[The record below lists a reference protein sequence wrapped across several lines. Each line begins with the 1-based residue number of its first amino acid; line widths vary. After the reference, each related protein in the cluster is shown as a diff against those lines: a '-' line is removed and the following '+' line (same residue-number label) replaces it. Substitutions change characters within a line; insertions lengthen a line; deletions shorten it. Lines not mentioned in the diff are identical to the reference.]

1 MIFILFTIK
10 KKIFFYSAL
19 IVENFSVYAEYA
31 DKWLKKHFW
40 LLSMLKTVVLL
51 HIGVETMILWFFDE
65 QKVQKNSISL

>member
-10 KKIFFYSAL
+10 KKIIFYSAL

-31 DKWLKKHFW
+31 DMWLKKHFW

-51 HIGVETMILWFFDE
+51 HIGVETMILWWTESSKEQHFF
-65 QKVQKNSISL
+65 VI